1 MKEDFNQNLQ
11 KLSTWKR
18 IFFMAIF
25 AVIVGLVQIV
35 LQLIIL
41 LQIASMLLTGNPNT
55 NILGFGKKL
64 SIYLYDIVLFLTF
77 NSERLP
83 FPFSEWSLT
92 EILENK
98 SNTHR

>member
-11 KLSTWKR
+11 KISTWKR

-41 LQIASMLLTGNPNT
+41 LQIASMLLTGSPE
-55 NILGFGKKL
+55 
-64 SIYLYDIVLFLTF
+64 Y
-77 NSERLP
+77 
-83 FPFSEWSLT
+83 
-92 EILENK
+92 
-98 SNTHR
+98 

>member
-1 MKEDFNQNLQ
+1 MQEDINQNLQ

-25 AVIVGLVQIV
+25 AVMVSLVQIV

-41 LQIASMLLTGNPNT
+41 LQIASMLMTGNPNT

-64 SIYLYDIVLFLTF
+64 SMYLYDIVLFLTF

-92 EILENK
+92 ETLEKK
-98 SNTHR
+98 SPR

>member
-1 MKEDFNQNLQ
+1 MQEDINQNLQ

-25 AVIVGLVQIV
+25 AVIVSLVQIV

-41 LQIASMLLTGNPNT
+41 LQIASMLMTGNPNT
-55 NILGFGKKL
+55 NILSFGKKL
-64 SIYLYDIVLFLTF
+64 SMYLYDIVLFLTF

-83 FPFSEWSLT
+83 FPFSEWSLAET
-92 EILENK
+92 LEKTINK
-98 SNTHR
+98 T